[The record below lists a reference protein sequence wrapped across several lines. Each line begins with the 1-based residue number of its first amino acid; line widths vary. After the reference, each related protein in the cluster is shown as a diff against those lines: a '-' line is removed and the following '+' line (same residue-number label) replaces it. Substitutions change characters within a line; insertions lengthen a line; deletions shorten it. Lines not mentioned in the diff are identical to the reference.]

1 MNKIGVL
8 FLFLLICSGCS
19 NGNEMNQL
27 ISQYEGKIEE
37 QQEIIKEQQN
47 EIQELK
53 EEIEQLNSEADYGS
67 SLQIAD
73 RESRR
78 IMRFISEG
86 KFDELK
92 KEYNVEFEVKD
103 GAIHFGEPE
112 YNIPFKIELAGYPM
126 FIASFSNF
134 SEGTDINYFI
144 DEPGG
149 DERHLINMSFD
160 KDMKFEY
167 IFEGEP

>member
-1 MNKIGVL
+1 ML
-8 FLFLLICSGCS
+8 FVVGCS
-19 NGNEMNQL
+19 EKEELNKLVTN
-27 ISQYEGKIEE
+27 YESKIEE
-37 QQEIIKEQQN
+37 QQKKIQEQQT

-53 EEIEQLNSEADYGS
+53 EEIDNLNSEKANYADYGS
-67 SLQIAD
+67 YLQVAD

-103 GAIHFGEPE
+103 GAIHFSEPE
-112 YNIPFKIELAGYPM
+112 YNIPFQIELAGYPM
-126 FIASFSNF
+126 SIASFSNF

-149 DERHLINMSFD
+149 EERHLINMSFD